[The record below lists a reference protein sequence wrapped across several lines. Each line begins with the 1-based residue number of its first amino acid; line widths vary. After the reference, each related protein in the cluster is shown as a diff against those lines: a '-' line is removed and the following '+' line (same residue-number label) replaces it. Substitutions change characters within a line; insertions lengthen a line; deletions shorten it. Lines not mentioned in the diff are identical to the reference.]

1 MTHQRV
7 NLFLSFYQ
15 QVMLFLRLVVMEGEL
30 ERNLK
35 AVPFVRLLLEELSRS
50 AAEVLSRAILLTQ

>member
-15 QVMLFLRLVVMEGEL
+15 QVMLFLRVVVMEGEL
-30 ERNLK
+30 ERHLK

>member
-15 QVMLFLRLVVMEGEL
+15 QVMLFLRVVVMEGEL